1 VRDLIQ
7 KLHGGFDLARGEIDF
22 AVAELISDK
31 GDESTKIAFLDA
43 LHQKGETAE
52 EIIGFTLS
60 LLKDAVDPA
69 IDPASLDGPMIDV
82 GGTGGGSS
90 GRFNVAPAVMFVLAA
105 GGAVVVKHASRSG
118 TARIGTEEVLAELGV
133 PTHLSAEQ
141 LRESLKRF
149 GLGFISAGDYHPAF
163 RVIVELRKPLAAE
176 NVTSV
181 LNLIGPLLNPA
192 KPRRQL
198 IGVFDSRL
206 PAVMAEALSALGRER
221 AWVVHGLAESDEG
234 LDDVSIC
241 GATTVTD
248 LENGKINSAI
258 LDVAWIGI
266 PRATLD
272 SLHGGDAREDAR
284 TIEGILS
291 GELTGA
297 KRDLVIANAA
307 AGFVVA
313 GLARELNAGIALARE
328 QIESTRALEKLRA
341 LQRSNSGAF

>member
-1 VRDLIQ
+1 VKDLIQ
-7 KLHGGFDLARGEIDF
+7 KLRGGFDLARGEIDF
-22 AVAELISDK
+22 AVAELISEK
-31 GDESTKIAFLDA
+31 SDEPTKIAFLDA
-43 LHQKGETAE
+43 LHRKGETAE
-52 EIIGFTLS
+52 EIIGFAQS
-60 LLKDAVDPA
+60 LMKNALDPA
-69 IDPASLDGPMIDV
+69 IDPASLAGPMIDV
-82 GGTGGGSS
+82 GGTGGGAS
-90 GRFNVAPAVMFVLAA
+90 GRFNVAPAVMFVLSA

-118 TARIGTEEVLAELGV
+118 TARIGTEDVLAELSV
-133 PTHLSAEQ
+133 PVRLSPEQ

-149 GLGFISAGDYHPAF
+149 DLGFVSAGDYHPAF
-163 RVIVELRKPLAAE
+163 RSIVELRKPLAAE

-198 IGVFDSRL
+198 IGVFSPRL
-206 PAVMAEALSALGRER
+206 TAVMAEVLRNLGRER
-221 AWVVHGLAESDEG
+221 AWVVHGLADSDDG

-266 PRATLD
+266 PRATFD
-272 SLHGGDAREDAR
+272 SLRGGDARDDAR

-291 GELTGA
+291 GELAGP

-328 QIESTRALEKLRA
+328 QIESGRALEKLRA
-341 LQRSNSGAF
+341 LQCSSSGGL